1 MGIRNT
7 SRGYGRIARGFHWLM
22 AVLILA
28 AIGLGLYAT
37 SLPAASDS
45 DIAWLFGTFSIH
57 KTLGVTLL
65 TLALLR
71 LGWSLTQSRPAPL
84 HPERRAEALLAATV
98 HWALYGGM
106 ILLPLSGLLRH
117 ASAPGDFA
125 RILWPFGQ
133 RLPGLPVDQAVSAAF
148 SAVHRTGWIFLA
160 LLIAL
165 HVAGVAKHR
174 LIDRDATLA
183 RMTGRGD
190 LPEPPVGPR
199 LPGFVAP
206 LLALAIWS
214 AAITFALTRAPEAT
228 VPMPTA
234 PAPASAAEWQVEEG
248 SLRLSV
254 LQGASPVSGSFA
266 AWTAAIAYDEPS
278 RTGHVAV
285 SIPLESLSLG
295 AITKTALGPGFL
307 MAEAHPRAIFEADI
321 LPEGADH
328 VARGTLQLA
337 GAEVPV
343 TLPFAL
349 TITGDTATMTGE
361 TVLDRRDFGIGAG
374 YADEGT
380 VGFDVTVDVALT
392 AKRQ

>member
-1 MGIRNT
+1 MSIRNT
-7 SRGYGRIARGFHWLM
+7 SRGYGRVARGFHWLM
-22 AVLILA
+22 AVLIVV
-28 AIGLGLYAT
+28 AIGLGLYTT
-37 SLPAASDS
+37 SLPAASDG
-45 DIAWLFGTFSIH
+45 DIARLFGVFSIH

-65 TLALLR
+65 ALALLR
-71 LGWSLTQSRPAPL
+71 LGWSLTQPRPAPL
-84 HPERRAEALLAATV
+84 HPERRTETLLAATV

-106 ILLPLSGLLRH
+106 ILMPLSGLLRH

-133 RLPGLPVDQAVSAAF
+133 RLPGLPVDQTVSAAF
-148 SAVHRTGWIFLA
+148 SAMHRTGWLLLA
-160 LLIAL
+160 GLIVL
-165 HVAGVAKHR
+165 HVAGVLKHR

-190 LPEPPVGPR
+190 LPEPPAGPR

-214 AAITFALTRAPEAT
+214 AAITFAVTRAPEAT
-228 VPMPTA
+228 APMPTA
-234 PAPASAAEWQVEEG
+234 TAPASAANWQIEKG
-248 SLRLSV
+248 TLRLSV
-254 LQGASPVSGSFA
+254 LQGSSPVSGSFA
-266 AWTAAIAYDEPS
+266 AWTAAIAYDAPS
-278 RTGHVAV
+278 RTGHVEV
-285 SIPLESLSLG
+285 SIPLDSLFLG
-295 AITKTALGPGFL
+295 AITKAALGPGFL

-321 LPEGADH
+321 LPEGTDH

-343 TLPFAL
+343 ALPFAL
-349 TITGDTATMTGE
+349 TITGDTATMTGQ

-380 VGFDVTVDVALT
+380 VGFRVTVDVALT